1 MPAPLVAILIV
12 LAVAVVL
19 AVVGLVLSAKG
30 TGSVP
35 KVGGWLAIISGLV
48 AVCFA
53 VVVVVALIGAAMD
66 DVPGLW

>member
-1 MPAPLVAILIV
+1 MPAALIV
-12 LAVAVVL
+12 IVAVLLIAVALAIVGVL
-19 AVVGLVLSAKG
+19 MSIKG

-35 KVGGWLAIISGLV
+35 KTGGWLTIISGLV

-53 VVVVVALIGAAMD
+53 VAVVVMLIGASMD

>member
-1 MPAPLVAILIV
+1 MTLAVLAAAIV
-12 LAVAVVL
+12 LAGVGVVM
-19 AVVGLVLSAKG
+19 SSKG

-48 AVCFA
+48 AACFA
-53 VVVVVALIGAAMD
+53 VMLVVMLIAASMD